1 MHEQSGKDLAHQVG
15 AQFGGLFGLGA
26 GLAKDM
32 AKDVGV
38 VSKGDDKA
46 AQAAKEAA
54 VANRVERVWLFH
66 GTDEDTVP
74 KITSMGFNRSFC
86 GKNATMFG
94 KGVSHVAAARTRA
107 TSPAGAASANLLF
120 GPLLTLLSLLTLLTL
135 LTR

>member
-86 GKNATMFG
+86 GKNATAYG
-94 KGVSHVAAARTRA
+94 KGVYFATNSSCACRPLSVSKHRPPDA
-107 TSPAGAASANLLF
+107 TSSDTSGRHCDPFSAK
-120 GPLLTLLSLLTLLTL
+120 P
-135 LTR
+135 